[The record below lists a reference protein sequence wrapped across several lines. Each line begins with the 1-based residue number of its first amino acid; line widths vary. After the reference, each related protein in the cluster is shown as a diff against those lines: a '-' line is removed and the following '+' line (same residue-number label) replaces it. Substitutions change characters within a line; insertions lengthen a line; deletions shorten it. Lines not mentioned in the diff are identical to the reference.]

1 MSSNPKI
8 SIIVIYNSNT
18 GLEECLDTIVNQS
31 FSNIEILCINNSSKD
46 DAQNIVKEFSSTDK
60 RIKLIDLPIENDSD
74 YAKKIGLGIAGG
86 DFVIFID
93 EIKPID
99 KDLIKN
105 LYLET
110 VTKPK
115 NTLKS
120 NHLYRAGF
128 LENIEEVSDIIT
140 YKVQDE
146 VKKLCS
152 SLEAEKLSFHKEW
165 DNFYKI
171 NNENIENKLY
181 TILCR
186 FNQLESLFYE
196 REEKIR
202 GNAYKFEVE
211 QKNHTDEEIHKVY
224 QDIEKVYDYIKSEIN
239 LKGADINNVYES
251 ITKNNE
257 YINQIIEN
265 RIQSVY
271 NAIDTIQN
279 PAIDKIEELEKEM
292 VTRYVNLK
300 RIIDVQIDE
309 LKARMQAI
317 ATGQPIENSDNNTIY
332 RENNID
338 NLYSQI
344 NNLSSVFYEEI
355 SKLYKEFNARLNNE
369 KEEFQYN
376 LEQKINEIR
385 NEVQK

>member
-8 SIIVIYNSNT
+8 SIIVIYSSNT

-46 DAQNIVKEFSSTDK
+46 DAQSIVKELSLTDK
-60 RIKLIDLPIENDSD
+60 RVKLIELPIENDSD
-74 YAKKIGLGIAGG
+74 YAKKIGMGLAGG

-110 VTKPK
+110 VTKQK
-115 NTLKS
+115 STLKS

-140 YKVQDE
+140 YKVQEE
-146 VKKLCS
+146 VKRLCS
-152 SLEAEKLSFHKEW
+152 DLESEKLSFHKEW

-196 REEKIR
+196 KDEKF
-202 GNAYKFEVE
+202 NKHFYQFEYD
-211 QKNHTDEEIHKVY
+211 QKTHIDEEIHKVY
-224 QDIEKVYDYIKSEIN
+224 EDIEKVYNYIKSEIN
-239 LKGADINNVYES
+239 LKGVDINNAYES

-265 RIQSVY
+265 KIQAVY

-279 PAIDKIEELEKEM
+279 PAMDRIDELEKEM

-309 LKARMQAI
+309 LQAKMEAI
-317 ATGQPIENSDNNTIY
+317 TSGQPIENAQNDTCGK
-332 RENNID
+332 NNID

-355 SKLYKEFNARLNNE
+355 SKLYKEFNDRLNKE

-376 LEQKINEIR
+376 IEQKINEIK
-385 NEVQK
+385 NEIQK